1 MTAAEAIALLAK
13 LPAATPICFADG
25 EALYVVKQ
33 IELIQATADDYGFVA
48 TDDGA
53 RDDAVRV
60 AVVS

>member
-1 MTAAEAIALLAK
+1 VTAAEAIVLLAK

-25 EALYVVKQ
+25 EALYVVKR

-48 TDDGA
+48 TVDGA
-53 RDDAVRV
+53 RDDALKV